1 MFDLLGEAV
10 VTHDD
15 LYAWVE
21 AVAPAYTSST
31 RSFEHYVRG
40 WSVADKVR
48 RAKLDGTY
56 ETTIATRHTG
66 FHNRPRTSLKVQIN
80 VYTINNADR
89 I

>member
-1 MFDLLGEAV
+1 MFDLFGEVV

-15 LYAWVE
+15 LHAWVE

-40 WSVADKVR
+40 WSVVEKVR

-56 ETTIATRHTG
+56 ETTIEKAHESRANLVRRLGMQAFT
-66 FHNRPRTSLKVQIN
+66 TSR
-80 VYTINNADR
+80 AR
-89 I
+89 S

>member
-1 MFDLLGEAV
+1 MFDLFGEVV

-31 RSFEHYVRG
+31 RSFEYYVRG
-40 WSVADKVR
+40 WSVVEKVQ

-56 ETTIATRHTG
+56 ESTIETARQSRATLIRRLGIQAFTTGQTR
-66 FHNRPRTSLKVQIN
+66 S
-80 VYTINNADR
+80 
-89 I
+89 

>member
-1 MFDLLGEAV
+1 MFDLFGEVV

-31 RSFEHYVRG
+31 LSFEHHVRG
-40 WSVADKVR
+40 WSVVEKVR

-56 ETTIATRHTG
+56 ETTIEKALESRATLVRRLGIQAFTTSRA
-66 FHNRPRTSLKVQIN
+66 RP
-80 VYTINNADR
+80 
-89 I
+89 